1 MNKMVIVCGLIGIA
15 LNLLALFCG
24 LPIVVI
30 LWINLCYGS
39 LMRLG
44 YLADGNWRAVFR
56 HILPPGIRRSDHP
69 VRHALYGP
77 AFPPFD
83 SYPHVEH
90 GLPFL
95 WIAGKAAGSSHS

>member
-56 HILPPGIRRSDHP
+56 HILPLASGAVTILC
-69 VRHALYGP
+69 VMLYMALN
-77 AFPPFD
+77 FPLLTPILMWSMDSPFF
-83 SYPHVEH
+83 
-90 GLPFL
+90 G
-95 WIAGKAAGSSHS
+95 